1 MESPGQE
8 EMEKLV
14 ADLQKIIPFKE
25 TTEVGDLVLL
35 VAKEPQMLLY
45 ALVTD
50 LERDRSRKDEWWHV
64 TMQLLSV
71 PLQSVTW
78 TLRLEQF
85 TGQEIF
91 TMGGEQ
97 RFVQAVQLDQPL
109 LEPKT
114 PPQQDKKNGLRLVR

>member
-1 MESPGQE
+1 
-8 EMEKLV
+8 MEKLV

-25 TTEVGDLVLL
+25 TTEVGDHVLL

-45 ALVTD
+45 ALVID
-50 LERDRSRKDEWWHV
+50 IERDSSRKDEWWHV
-64 TMQLLSV
+64 TMQVLSV

-97 RFVQAVQLDQPL
+97 RFVQAVHLDSPRF
-109 LEPKT
+109 ESTT
-114 PPQQDKKNGLRLVR
+114 PPQPGKKNGLRLVK